1 LLMADPMCDN
11 TITVTLAMS
20 NPIID
25 DCPVSHRLS
34 CLCPT
39 ACIAL
44 CNSMSIIRSGGA
56 SQQETPR
63 IIHSEY
69 LSSHT
74 EFRTH
79 TDAFAHKRL
88 HIHGYIYVCTCMSMH
103 IHVYFLVRNLET
115 ALLDFCPNQELLWQY
130 FLQSTIVL
138 AILYMC
144 RPILWLIHISWHAC
158 TCIYIHIYFHI
169 SSNIFTC
176 LHIYIYTYIFISIYM
191 YIYIHIYTYIY
202 VYIYI

>member
-1 LLMADPMCDN
+1 MPRLAMRPWEWCCGLSGSSTISDRARLVRRRCRPLSLSLSFISFPEVACCKLTQHALLMADPMCDN

-103 IHVYFLVRNLET
+103 IHVYILVRNLET
-115 ALLDFCPNQELLWQY
+115 ALIDFCPNQELL
-130 FLQSTIVL
+130 
-138 AILYMC
+138 
-144 RPILWLIHISWHAC
+144 
-158 TCIYIHIYFHI
+158 
-169 SSNIFTC
+169 
-176 LHIYIYTYIFISIYM
+176 
-191 YIYIHIYTYIY
+191 
-202 VYIYI
+202 